1 MDIISKIWELFWS
14 IWPKNFYVL
23 VLISALC
30 EAGLVIMFKVTGNRG
45 LLSIIGYILGFLAVA
60 FYAESLKYSRVAQ
73 SYPIWLA
80 LAAILILVGSVF
92 ILREK
97 VSPLWFVG
105 FIFAIV
111 GVVVIQLSLPPEK

>member
-14 IWPKNFYVL
+14 IWPKNFYFL
-23 VLISALC
+23 VFISALC
-30 EAGLVIMFKVTGNRG
+30 EAGLVIMFKISGNRG
-45 LLSIIGYILGFLAVA
+45 LFSIVGYILGFFAVA

-73 SYPIWLA
+73 SYPIWLT
-80 LAAILILVGSVF
+80 LAAILILVGSVL
-92 ILREK
+92 ILHEK

-111 GVVVIQLSLPPEK
+111 GVTIINLSLPTEN